1 MDRDSLDGR
10 VAIVTGAGRGIGR
23 AVALRLARDSADI
36 VLADLDRGA
45 AYAVAEEVR
54 ALGRRALPVRTDV
67 SSKAQV
73 AELVRRAVDEF
84 GRVDILVNN
93 AGAAG
98 PDAPVESVR
107 EEDWDRTIAVHLKG
121 TFLCCQAVI
130 PTMKA
135 QGYGKIVNMASV
147 AGKEGNPNSSA
158 YCAAKAGILCFT
170 KSLAREVARDG
181 IHVNSV
187 APTVIATGP
196 VLAMPEEELQAL
208 LQRIP
213 LGRIGQPDEVA
224 AAVRF
229 LVSDEASFT
238 TGACLD
244 LSAGRAQW

>member
-1 MDRDSLDGR
+1 
-10 VAIVTGAGRGIGR
+10 
-23 AVALRLARDSADI
+23 VALRLARDGADL
-36 VLADLDRGA
+36 VLADVDHQSAR
-45 AYAVAEEVR
+45 AVAREVR
-54 ALGRRALPVRTDV
+54 VLGRRVLWVRTDV
-67 SSKAQV
+67 SSKSQVSRMAQ
-73 AELVRRAVDEF
+73 RAMDEF

-98 PDAPVESVR
+98 PDAPVETVR

-130 PTMKA
+130 PQMKA
-135 QGYGKIVNMASV
+135 QHYGKIVNMASV

-181 IHVNSV
+181 IYVNSV

-196 VLAMPEEELQAL
+196 VLAMRDEELQAL

-213 LGRIGQPDEVA
+213 LGRIGQPEEVA

>member
-1 MDRDSLDGR
+1 MESLTGR

-23 AVALRLARDSADI
+23 AVALRLARDGADV
-36 VLADLDRGA
+36 VLADVDRGA
-45 AYAVAEEVR
+45 AEAVAEEVR
-54 ALGRRALPVRTDV
+54 ALGRRALPVQTDV
-67 SSKAQV
+67 SSKPQV
-73 AELVRRAVDEF
+73 QEMVQRTLDEF
-84 GRVDILVNN
+84 GRLDILVNN

-98 PDAPVESVR
+98 PDAPVTEVR
-107 EEDWDRTIAVHLKG
+107 EEDWDRTLAVHLKG
-121 TFLCCQAVI
+121 TFLCCQAAV
-130 PTMKA
+130 PAMKA

-158 YCAAKAGILCFT
+158 YCAAKAGVLCFT

-181 IHVNSV
+181 IYVNSV
-187 APTVIATGP
+187 APTVIGTGP
-196 VLAMPEEELQAL
+196 VLAMPAGELEPL
-208 LQRIP
+208 LLRIP
-213 LGRIGQPDEVA
+213 LGRIGQPEEVA